1 LASSPGLAFRL
12 SQFIS
17 IDCSRVKAGNEKI
30 VKPKHC
36 KVMHFKTICKPPQW
50 LATKTLLVMKLTS
63 FLLLAGCLQLSA
75 TGLSQTITFK
85 GRGVP
90 LLKVFSEI
98 KKQTGYAV
106 MYNADQLEIARP
118 LDIDARNTPLRDFLR
133 QALKDQPFEYSI
145 ENTTIF
151 ISFKAVSPAVTSK
164 PGDTARPGPKLQG
177 RVMDGVD
184 PLGGATFTIRK
195 DGHLS
200 AAGTMDV
207 NGRFRIMNLAEG
219 VYILEVSFIGYER
232 NIRQVTITDKQQT
245 ILVGMK
251 KSDNT
256 LDEIQTTAYSRTTK
270 RFNTGDVTTINAEEI
285 ERNPV
290 PNVLQALEGRVPGM
304 FVTEQTG
311 YANGAF
317 QVQIRS
323 LNTLSGQQPS
333 SPGSG
338 TFTVQPLYIL
348 DGVEYPAGSSLPMG
362 DFPVFYPAADGGNAL
377 NYLDPSQI
385 ESINVLKGAD
395 ATAIYGSRGAFGVI
409 LITTKKAKAGKP
421 SLTLNV
427 TQGIT
432 ELGTS
437 PKLMNTTQYLAL
449 RDNAFANDGT
459 KPGPTDYDVNGT
471 WDSTKSY
478 DWKKFF
484 LGGHAPTTRANAT
497 YTGGTTNSSYLIGA
511 NYSSISNVEMTKG
524 TVGAGGMNFSMN
536 TATSDKKLTM
546 ALSGSYTS
554 NVDDRVPVDFSG
566 QAGLTQAPDAPY
578 PFLPT
583 GKLNWANGNNPAAV
597 LNGVYRNGMDNFIA
611 NTTLTITPVK
621 GLILTAAGG
630 YNLLSA
636 KEFAGQPSTFFN
648 PATFTRA
655 ETNSFVNLYRTRT
668 FSADPRAE
676 FIHSLGKKGRL
687 DVMAGGSL
695 RDIVNQ
701 TNYIGGSAYPTDQLL
716 LDPALADGAHTYTNY
731 NVTPNRY
738 IGGFAIANFR
748 WADKYILNV
757 NGRRDGSSVFGNN
770 RQFGNFW
777 SVAGAWII
785 SEEPWFKGLRNVI
798 DFLKLKGSYGLVG
811 GSGAQP
817 YQWLNTYSMGSN
829 YYGGGLGLFPQ
840 NLSNPYLH
848 WETDRNSEAGLNFDL
863 WKGVVNVDATYYF
876 DRVGDQI
883 ISQPL
888 ASITGFTSFSDNSPA
903 KIHTHG
909 TEFMII
915 TQNIRKKD
923 FSWST
928 RINLTIPRTKLV
940 AYPGLGNLVSNV
952 NYVIG
957 KPITGI
963 KVFRFAGVDPA
974 TGVYNFINA
983 QGVKGE
989 FTPIFSPVY
998 LNDVTD
1004 RTQFVDLAP
1013 NWYGGILNSLTYKR
1027 VSLDFL
1033 VSLTDRKGPNYLGF
1047 QDLEPGAANANFP
1060 VDLANRRWM
1069 KPGDITTVPKA
1080 TAGFIGYLDQI
1091 NFVNSTGSY
1100 SNATYARLQ
1109 NLSLSYKLP
1118 SKLAGKAHM
1127 ASLSVF
1133 VAGQNLLTISKY
1145 GDLDPENMQAGHMPP
1160 LRVFTGGLKVTF

>member
-1 LASSPGLAFRL
+1 
-12 SQFIS
+12 
-17 IDCSRVKAGNEKI
+17 
-30 VKPKHC
+30 
-36 KVMHFKTICKPPQW
+36 
-50 LATKTLLVMKLTS
+50 MKLMS

-75 TGLSQTITFK
+75 PGLSQTITFK

-106 MYNADQLEIARP
+106 MYNADRLEIARP
-118 LDIDARNTPLRDFLR
+118 LDIDASNTPLEDFLNLV
-133 QALKDQPFEYSI
+133 LKDQPFEYSI

-151 ISFKAVSPAVTSK
+151 ISLKAGSTAMARK
-164 PGDTARPGPKLQG
+164 LADTTRPGPKLQG

-200 AAGTMDV
+200 ALGTTDV

-219 VYILEVSFIGYER
+219 VYTLEVSFIGCER
-232 NIRQVTITDKQQT
+232 TDLKVTITDKQQT

-251 KSDNT
+251 RSDNT
-256 LDEIQTTAYSRTTK
+256 LDEIQTTAYSKTTK
-270 RFNTGDVTTINAEEI
+270 RFNTGDITTINAEEI

-290 PNVLQALEGRVPGM
+290 ENVLQALEGRVPGM

-323 LNTLSGQQPS
+323 LNTLSGQLATL
-333 SPGSG
+333 PGSG
-338 TFTVQPLYIL
+338 SFTVQPLYIL
-348 DGVEYPAGSSLPMG
+348 DGVEYPAGSELSMG
-362 DFPVFYPAADGGNAL
+362 YFPGGFYPAAEHGNAL

-421 SLTLNV
+421 SLTLNAN
-427 TQGIT
+427 QGFS
-432 ELGTS
+432 ELGRS
-437 PKLMNTTQYLAL
+437 PKLMNTTQYLAF
-449 RDNAFANDGT
+449 RHNAFANDGT
-459 KPGPTDYDVNGT
+459 TPGSTDYDLNGT

-478 DWKKFF
+478 NWKKFF
-484 LGGHAPTTRANAT
+484 LGGHAPTTRVNAT
-497 YTGGTTNSSYLIGA
+497 YTGGSTNSSFLIGA

-524 TVGAGGMNFSMN
+524 TIGAGGMNFSMN
-536 TATSDKKLTM
+536 TATTDKKFTM

-554 NVDDRVPVDFSG
+554 NVDDRVPVDFDGAS
-566 QAGLTQAPDAPY
+566 GLTQAPDAPY
-578 PFLPT
+578 PYQPN
-583 GKLNWANGNNPAAV
+583 GKLNWANGSNPAAA
-597 LNGVYRNGMDNFIA
+597 LNGLYWNGTDNFVA
-611 NTTLTITPVK
+611 NTTLTFTPVK
-621 GLILTAAGG
+621 GLTLTAAGG
-630 YNLLSA
+630 FNLLSA

-648 PATFTRA
+648 PATFTPA

-676 FIHSLGKKGRL
+676 FIHSLWKKGRL
-687 DVMAGGSL
+687 DVIAGGSL

-701 TNYIGGSAYPTDQLL
+701 QNEITGSGYPTDQML
-716 LDPALADGAHTYTNY
+716 LDPALAPAATSYTTY

-738 IGGFAIANFR
+738 IGGFAILNFR

-757 NGRRDGSSVFGNN
+757 NGRRDGSSVFGND

-785 SEEPWFKGLRNVI
+785 SEEPWFKGLHNVI

-817 YQWLNTYSMGSN
+817 YQWLNTYVMTSN
-829 YYGGGLGLFPQ
+829 FYGGGLALVPQ
-840 NLSNPYLH
+840 NLSNPNLH
-848 WETDRNSEAGLNFDL
+848 WETDRNTELGLNFDC

-876 DRVGDQI
+876 DQAGDQI
-883 ISQPL
+883 INQPL
-888 ASITGFTSFSDNSPA
+888 ASITGFTSISGNAPA
-903 KIHTHG
+903 KIHSYG

-928 RINLTIPRTKLV
+928 WINLTVPRSKLV
-940 AYPGLGNLVSNV
+940 AYPGLGNLQSNF

-963 KVFRFAGVDPA
+963 KLFRYAGVDPA
-974 TGVYNFINA
+974 TGVYNFYNA

-989 FTPIFSPVY
+989 FTPAFSPVY
-998 LNDVTD
+998 LNDITD
-1004 RTQFVDLAP
+1004 RTQFTDLAP
-1013 NWYGGILNSLTYKR
+1013 KWYGGIGNTLTYQNI
-1027 VSLDFL
+1027 SLDFL
-1033 VSLTDRKGPNYLGF
+1033 VSLTDRMGPDYLGL
-1047 QDLEPGAANANFP
+1047 QTLEPGAANTNYP

-1069 KPGDITTVPKA
+1069 KPGDITTIPKA
-1080 TAGFIGYLDQI
+1080 TAGIIGFLDQD
-1091 NFVNSTGSY
+1091 NFVNSTGAY

-1109 NLSLSYKLP
+1109 NCSVSYHLP
-1118 SKLAGKAHM
+1118 SKLAGKAHL

-1145 GDLDPENMQAGHMPP
+1145 RDLDPENMQTSNMPP
-1160 LRVFTGGLKVTF
+1160 LRVFTGGLKATF